1 MASSSPTIP
10 SSLEPSPVPPLA
22 SEPERTPLA
31 TERPAASGQ
40 VLASDR
46 SQAHLEAALAASSR
60 SEASL
65 STLMRVVR
73 DLSAGVSGAREANV
87 QIVREMECLAD
98 MLGGANE
105 RQLVLRNR
113 VVFLERALEKA
124 TEEASAERAYILDQ
138 QDSFIAGLMDDHEE
152 AVAELRRELELSRER
167 TSQRPT
173 AAPEGEAELATLRSE
188 LATMRSELALTRG
201 DVEKLLQ
208 ERERTRETLLKLQAQ
223 RDEAQAAVVKATRER
238 DLARSHVSDSRIS
251 RGFSEAVKQ
260 ALPSSNGSLSAAPTS
275 SPRHEPVSDRRDA
288 PTEPPPKRASL
299 TPVPPSPREALR
311 PLALE
316 FQHRVTDP
324 GEPLPEG
331 LRQAVLPPSG
341 SAPSLKSEEPAAS
354 SNDTPTIRPV
364 APSGPPESLAALGAK
379 LTSSMPPLKMKPDPS
394 TRPLIGYSITESEPE
409 HIDTSRIVSRPPR

>member
-10 SSLEPSPVPPLA
+10 STLAPSEPPLA
-22 SEPERTPLA
+22 SDGERPSRH

-60 SEASL
+60 SESSL
-65 STLMRVVR
+65 GMLMRAVR
-73 DLSAGVSGAREANV
+73 DLSAGVSGAREANL

-105 RQLVLRNR
+105 RQLALRNR

-124 TEEASAERAYILDQ
+124 QQEASAERAYILDQ

-152 AVAELRRELELSRER
+152 VVAELRRELEAARAR
-167 TSQRPT
+167 PSQRPT
-173 AAPEGEAELATLRSE
+173 PAPELELELSTLRSE
-188 LATMRSELALTRG
+188 LSLTRG
-201 DVEKLLQ
+201 DVEKLLH

-238 DLARSHVSDSRIS
+238 DLARSQVSDSRIS
-251 RGFSEAVKQ
+251 RGFSDAVKQ
-260 ALPSSNGSLSAAPTS
+260 ALPSSSGSPPAPPTS
-275 SPRHEPVSDRRDA
+275 SPRHEPAADRRDA
-288 PTEPPPKRASL
+288 PTEPPPKRISL
-299 TPVPPSPREALR
+299 TPPPASPRDGLR
-311 PLALE
+311 PLSLDMT
-316 FQHRVTDP
+316 HRVTDP
-324 GEPLPEG
+324 DEPLPEG

-341 SAPSLKSEEPAAS
+341 SMTSVKPGDAARAT
-354 SNDTPTIRPV
+354 NDTPTIRPA
-364 APSGPPESLAALGAK
+364 APEGPAESLAAMGQK

-409 HIDTSRIVSRPPR
+409 HVDTSRIVSRPPR

>member
-10 SSLEPSPVPPLA
+10 STLAPSPEPPLA
-22 SEPERTPLA
+22 SDNERTPLQ

-65 STLMRVVR
+65 STLMRAVR

-87 QIVREMECLAD
+87 QLMREMECLAD

-105 RQLVLRNR
+105 RQLALRNR

-124 TEEASAERAYILDQ
+124 NAEASAERAYILDQ
-138 QDSFIAGLMDDHEE
+138 QDTFIAGLMDDHEE
-152 AVAELRRELELSRER
+152 VVAELRKELEAARARPSER
-167 TSQRPT
+167 P
-173 AAPEGEAELATLRSE
+173 ALAPELEKELATLRSE
-188 LATMRSELALTRG
+188 LGLTRG
-201 DVEKLLQ
+201 DVEKLLH

-238 DLARSHVSDSRIS
+238 DLARSQMSDSRIS
-251 RGFSEAVKQ
+251 RGFSDAVKQ
-260 ALPSSNGSLSAAPTS
+260 ALPSSSGSLPAAPTS
-275 SPRHEPVSDRRDA
+275 SPRNEPVWDRRDA
-288 PTEPPPKRASL
+288 PTEPPPKRTSL
-299 TPVPPSPREALR
+299 TPPPASPRDALR
-311 PLALE
+311 PLSLDFA
-316 FQHRVTDP
+316 HRVTHP
-324 GEPLPEG
+324 EEPLPEG

-341 SAPSLKSEEPAAS
+341 NLPSEKPGGATP
-354 SNDTPTIRPV
+354 SNETPTIRP
-364 APSGPPESLAALGAK
+364 AASEGAAESLAALGAK

-409 HIDTSRIVSRPPR
+409 HVDTSRIVSRPPR

>member
-10 SSLEPSPVPPLA
+10 SSLEPSPSLA
-22 SEPERTPLA
+22 PEPERSPLK

-46 SQAHLEAALAASSR
+46 SQAHLEAALAASNR

-65 STLMRVVR
+65 SLLMRVVR
-73 DLSAGVSGAREANV
+73 DLSEGVSGAREANV
-87 QIVREMECLAD
+87 QIVREMECIAD

-105 RQLVLRNR
+105 RQLALRNR

-124 TEEASAERAYILDQ
+124 QQEAREERAYILDQ
-138 QDSFIAGLMDDHEE
+138 QDAFIAGLIDDHEE
-152 AVAELRRELELSRER
+152 VVAELRREIELARER

-173 AAPEGEAELATLRSE
+173 SAPEVDAELATLRSE
-188 LATMRSELALTRG
+188 LSTLRSELTLTRG

-223 RDEAQAAVVKATRER
+223 RDEAQAAVVRATRER
-238 DLARSHVSDSRIS
+238 DLARSQASDSRIS
-251 RGFSEAVKQ
+251 RGFSDAVKQ
-260 ALPSSNGSLSAAPTS
+260 ALPSSNGSLQPAPTS
-275 SPRHEPVSDRRDA
+275 SPRHEPESDRRDA

-299 TPVPPSPREALR
+299 TPAPASPREALR
-311 PLALE
+311 PLALD
-316 FQHRVTDP
+316 FPHRVTDP
-324 GEPLPEG
+324 AEPLPEG

-341 SAPSLKSEEPAAS
+341 NTPSLKPEAAPVS

-364 APSGPPESLAALGAK
+364 APSGPAESLAALGAK